1 LDRIDFKKESQKSLS
16 GPAFVVLL
24 QTLVEAANS
33 DKFPSMPSVW
43 NSFIESSRKDARE
56 YGVLKYKENLAELL
70 QVNEVFRIAFY

>member
-1 LDRIDFKKESQKSLS
+1 M
-16 GPAFVVLL
+16 VLL

-70 QVNEVFRIAFY
+70 QVNIPLLFKIAGVIVIVY